1 MSIVSKKESHFEDAI
16 KHLKDELSQIRTGQ
30 ANSALV
36 ENIKVDYYGT
46 LTPLNQLAN
55 ISIPDSK
62 SIVIQPW
69 DNNVIKEIEKAIQQ
83 SDLGLNPVNE
93 GEGLRLPIPPLTE
106 ERRKDLAKT
115 VNEKIEQCK
124 ISIRN
129 SREDIW
135 KEIKEK
141 KNNGEMSEDDMFS
154 QQKELQKIVEEKNNL
169 AKKIGEEKEKE
180 VLTL

>member
-169 AKKIGEEKEKE
+169 AKKIGD
-180 VLTL
+180 